1 MLTRATALTAIAL
14 ALATSAQAQAPR
26 DCGSLW
32 KEADVDANG
41 SLSRDEDKRG
51 YFDAFRVSGRQL
63 VAEGTISR
71 DEFMLYC
78 AGTLDRPAEPG
89 KQGYERPDNRGK
101 GDMTPGLI
109 PFPRD
114 EAMKRIQPLGYRDI
128 GELTLDEKGIW
139 RTSATVNGKQVPVSV
154 DVQGDVLAGS

>member
-1 MLTRATALTAIAL
+1 MLIRAATLTAL
-14 ALATSAQAQAPR
+14 ALFLAAPAYAQAPR
-26 DCGSLW
+26 DCGTLW

-41 SLSRDEDKRG
+41 SLSREEDKRG

-63 VAEGTISR
+63 LAQGTISR
-71 DEFMLYC
+71 DEFLLYC
-78 AGTLDRPAEPG
+78 AGSLDRPAEPG

-114 EAMKRIQPLGYRDI
+114 EAMKRIQALGYREI
-128 GELTLDEKGIW
+128 GDLTLDEKGIW

-154 DVQGDVLAGS
+154 DVQGDVLAGG